1 MKLKYLFIA
10 LLFSGFST
18 VQAQDF
24 HNSFFQFA
32 PAVVSPS
39 LTGAFYGNLRV
50 NAIVRDEGRTVTN
63 GDGFLDLSLM
73 LDYNIDFGFTEGDW
87 VSIGGAFSRSSNA
100 GVGAFRRQFAGVLGA
115 YHLAF
120 GKRHDKVFS
129 VGVKYGSY
137 QQGPTNQDIT
147 AYQDPF
153 GLAIG
158 EVSGDLAQW
167 LSSTALSQPDAEF
180 KTTSDYAIGLS
191 LDAPLGKSAD
201 IRIGIAGDHIF
212 EPRLSVPSPDS
223 TGMNPNPVPNPQTRV
238 ENLNRRINAY
248 VFLYTDINNRL
259 GFNPNIILQRQGVST
274 NVVAQALFSYA
285 YKPEQQINFLFGFGA
300 RFVNDF
306 DIPLYLAYDTK
317 DLRVGLSYDVNIG
330 PLRPSSS
337 TVGAFELAVTK
348 LFNWHKKPEVEP
360 KFICPRL

>member
-1 MKLKYLFIA
+1 
-10 LLFSGFST
+10 
-18 VQAQDF
+18 
-24 HNSFFQFA
+24 
-32 PAVVSPS
+32 
-39 LTGAFYGNLRV
+39 
-50 NAIVRDEGRTVTN
+50 
-63 GDGFLDLSLM
+63 
-73 LDYNIDFGFTEGDW
+73 
-87 VSIGGAFSRSSNA
+87 
-100 GVGAFRRQFAGVLGA
+100 
-115 YHLAF
+115 
-120 GKRHDKVFS
+120 
-129 VGVKYGSY
+129 
-137 QQGPTNQDIT
+137 
-147 AYQDPF
+147 
-153 GLAIG
+153 
-158 EVSGDLAQW
+158 
-167 LSSTALSQPDAEF
+167 
-180 KTTSDYAIGLS
+180 
-191 LDAPLGKSAD
+191 
-201 IRIGIAGDHIF
+201 
-212 EPRLSVPSPDS
+212 
-223 TGMNPNPVPNPQTRV
+223 MNPNPLPTRV

-285 YKPEQQINFLFGFGA
+285 FKPEQQINFLFGFGA

>member
-10 LLFSGFST
+10 LLLSGLST

-24 HNSFFQFA
+24 HNSFYQFA
-32 PAVVSPS
+32 PATISPS

-63 GDGFLDLSLM
+63 GNGFLDLSLM

-87 VSIGGAFSRSSNA
+87 VSVGGAFSRSTNA
-100 GVGAFRRQFAGVLGA
+100 GVGAFRRQFAGILGA

-120 GKRHDKVFS
+120 GKKQDKVFTL
-129 VGVKYGSY
+129 GVKYGSF
-137 QQGPTNQDIT
+137 QQGPTNQDILD
-147 AYQDPF
+147 YQDPF
-153 GLAIG
+153 NLA
-158 EVSGDLAQW
+158 SGGVQGQDLSAW
-167 LSSTALSQPDAEF
+167 LGNTALNQPDAAF

-191 LDAPLGKSAD
+191 LDAPIGKSAD

-212 EPRLSVPSPDS
+212 APRLSVQDPD
-223 TGMNPNPVPNPQTRV
+223 TAGMNPNPVPRRV
-238 ENLNRRINAY
+238 ENLNRRINGY
-248 VFLYTDINNRL
+248 IFLYTDINNRL
-259 GFNPNIILQRQGVST
+259 GFNPNIIVQRQGVST
-274 NVVAQALFSYA
+274 NVVAQALFSYLF
-285 YKPEQQINFLFGFGA
+285 KPEQQINFLFGVGA

-306 DIPLYLAYDTK
+306 DIPLYVAYDTK

-330 PLRPSSS
+330 PLRTSSS